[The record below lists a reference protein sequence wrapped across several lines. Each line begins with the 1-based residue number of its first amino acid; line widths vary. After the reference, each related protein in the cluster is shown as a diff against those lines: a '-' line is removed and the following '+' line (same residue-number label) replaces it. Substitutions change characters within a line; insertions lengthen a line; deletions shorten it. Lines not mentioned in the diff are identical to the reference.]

1 MKDYINKVFF
11 KSSQNMSEIPDN
23 TIHLIVT
30 SPPYYNI
37 KDYSKDGYQTNKH
50 SLQNVN
56 DLGSIESYEN
66 YINELLKVWKE
77 CERVL
82 KPNGK
87 LVINTPLMPMKKADY
102 NSHYNRHIYNIDADI
117 QHSILTNIKNIFLFD
132 VYIWNRTNPTKSL
145 MFGSYPYPRNFYA
158 QNTSEF
164 VTVYVKDGEPIF
176 NVSKDSREKSKLTE
190 QEWVEF
196 TQQVWNIPVPNKN
209 DIAYGKHSAIM
220 PEEIARRCI
229 RLFTFEGDIVLDP
242 FAGSGTTLK
251 VAKELNR
258 KYTGYELYESYKNII
273 NTKIDNSN
281 NLFSNITENKTL
293 INYENSEEFNIKLVE
308 EIKTIY
314 GNDKIKNK

>member
-1 MKDYINKVFF
+1 MSNYVNKIFF

-23 TIHLIVT
+23 TIDLVVT

-37 KDYSKDGYQTNKH
+37 KDYSKDGYQNNYHSENKKE
-50 SLQNVN
+50 
-56 DLGSIESYEN
+56 DLGNIDNYEI

-87 LVINTPLMPMKKADY
+87 LAINTPLMPMKKADY
-102 NSHYNRHIYNIDADI
+102 SSHYNRHIYDINADI
-117 QHSILTNIKNIFLFD
+117 QHSILTNIKNIYLLD
-132 VYIWNRTNPTKSL
+132 LYIWNRTNPTKKL

-158 QNTSEF
+158 QNTIEF
-164 VTVYVKDGEPIF
+164 ITVYVKDGEPIF

-220 PEEIARRCI
+220 PEEIAKRCI
-229 RLFTFEGDIVLDP
+229 RLFTFEDDVVLDP

-258 KYTGYELYESYKNII
+258 KYIGYELYESYKNII
-273 NTKIDNSN
+273 NIKIGSANS
-281 NLFSNITENKTL
+281 LFSNTTENSTL

-308 EIKTIY
+308 EITTIY
-314 GNDKIKNK
+314 GNDKIKNQ